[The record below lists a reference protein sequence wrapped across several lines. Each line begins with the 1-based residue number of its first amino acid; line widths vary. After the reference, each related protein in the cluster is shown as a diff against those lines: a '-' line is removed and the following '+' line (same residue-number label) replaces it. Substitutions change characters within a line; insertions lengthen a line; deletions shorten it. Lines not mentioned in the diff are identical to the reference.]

1 MKKKIRLVD
10 AQTYSTEET
19 KIMSL
24 NEADT
29 RAQLID
35 PKLNIAGWTRTQVTR
50 EHFYR
55 LDWEYTTGRIILRAG
70 KAERMPPKRVDYIL
84 RHTDKLSIAVVEA
97 KDKGKPA
104 ISGLDQAKGYA
115 RDLGIAFAYSTN
127 GHDIVEWDAF
137 SNTTREIDHFPSP
150 EE

>member
-1 MKKKIRLVD
+1 
-10 AQTYSTEET
+10 
-19 KIMSL
+19 
-24 NEADT
+24 
-29 RAQLID
+29 
-35 PKLNIAGWTRTQVTR
+35 
-50 EHFYR
+50 
-55 LDWEYTTGRIILRAG
+55 
-70 KAERMPPKRVDYIL
+70 MPPKRVDYIL
-84 RHTDKLSIAVVEA
+84 RHTDNYSIAVVEA